1 MNKSELIDY
10 MSKQHNCTK
19 TKAEEAINLFTGTV
33 ISVLGDEKTIEL
45 IGFGSFYTTK
55 IEAKTGRNPRT
66 QESMEIAAHFRPQFK
81 AGQKLKDACNSAA
94 VKKTLE

>member
-19 TKAEEAINLFTGTV
+19 AKAEEAINLFTGAV
-33 ISVLGDEKTIEL
+33 ISALGDEKTIEL

-81 AGQKLKDACNSAA
+81 AGQKLKDACNPA
-94 VKKTLE
+94 VIKKTFE

>member
-19 TKAEEAINLFTGTV
+19 TKAEEVINLFTGTV
-33 ISVLGDEKTIEL
+33 ISALGDEKTIEL
-45 IGFGSFYTTK
+45 IGFGSFYTNKVEARTGHNPKTK
-55 IEAKTGRNPRT
+55 EPIEV
-66 QESMEIAAHFRPQFK
+66 AAHFRPQFK
-81 AGQKLKDACNSAA
+81 AGQKLKDACNPAA

>member
-33 ISVLGDEKTIEL
+33 ISALGNEKTVEL

-66 QESMEIAAHFRPQFK
+66 QESMEIAAHSRPQFK
-81 AGQKLKDACNSAA
+81 AGQKLKDACNPA
-94 VKKTLE
+94 LINN